1 MLIIQVVLPLSIQQ
15 YFDYL
20 VPINLKPLIGTRVN
34 VPFGRNRNSIGIIV
48 NIKNNSSIPIQKLK
62 NVNFIIDNRS
72 LFNKELWSLL
82 FWAADYYHYP
92 LGKVLFLS
100 IPLLLRKGQKITP
113 LDSEFLNDQMTTNNT
128 LIFTEIKTT
137 LSLNNEQ
144 KIAIQNICNISDNFT
159 AWLLAGIT
167 GSGKTEVY
175 LNIISHIL
183 VKGHQALI
191 LVPEISLIPQT
202 IRRFK
207 ERFNIPIE
215 VIHSGLNKNT
225 RLNIWMKVRTGQISI
240 IIGTRSAIFTPFLC
254 LGIIIIDEE
263 HDSSYKQQKG
273 WKYQARDLA
282 VLLAK
287 KMNIPIVMGSAT
299 PSLETLYNV
308 KLGKYKILELKQR
321 AAKGQWYTQHLID
334 LKKTK
339 VLRGL
344 SDFLIKKITWHLQKK
359 NQVLVFLNRRGF
371 STSIVCKNCG
381 WIAKCNP
388 CDHNFTYH
396 KEYKQ
401 LSCHYCNR
409 TNPVPEICEQC
420 GIPNLIKLG
429 IGTEQIE
436 STLKNIFPKIP
447 ISRIDRDTINCNKIK
462 IEYHFDEI
470 LQGGTRI
477 LIGTQMLAKGHHFP
491 KVTLVALLNV
501 DGALFS
507 GDFRSSEKFA
517 QLYTQVA
524 GRVGRGKQY
533 GEVLL
538 QTYYPNHPLLQKL
551 LYQGYESFAD
561 EALKERRIVLLPPYT
576 SHVIIRAKDNDNHQ
590 AQIFL
595 NQIRD
600 LFNNHTITDTQF
612 MLMGPIPALQSKC
625 DGKYRWQLLLQHP
638 VRRKLQQ
645 IIKCNFK
652 KIVKLPI
659 IKKIQW
665 SLDVD
670 PIEN

>member
-1 MLIIQVVLPLSIQQ
+1 MLIVQVILPLTIQE

-20 VPINLKPLIGTRVN
+20 VPINLKPIIGTRVN
-34 VPFGRNRNSIGIIV
+34 VPFGNRNLIGIII
-48 NIKNNSSIPIQKLK
+48 NIKNNSSIPIGKLK
-62 NVNFIIDNRS
+62 NINFIIDNQS
-72 LFNKELWSLL
+72 LFNKELLSILL
-82 FWAADYYHYP
+82 WAADYYHYP
-92 LGKVLFLS
+92 LGKVLFFSLPVLLQKGKKIPTFDS
-100 IPLLLRKGQKITP
+100 I
-113 LDSEFLNDQMTTNNT
+113 FLTDQINT
-128 LIFTEIKTT
+128 KFTEIKNT
-137 LSLNNEQ
+137 LSLNDQQ
-144 KIAIQNICNISDNFT
+144 KIAIENICNISDHFT
-159 AWLLAGIT
+159 PWLLAGIT

-175 LNIISHIL
+175 LNVISHIL
-183 VKGHQALI
+183 LKGRQALI

-207 ERFNIPIE
+207 KRFNNLPIE
-215 VIHSGLNKNT
+215 VVHSGINKT
-225 RLNIWMKVRTGQISI
+225 KRLNIWMKVRTGQISI
-240 IIGTRSAIFTPFLC
+240 IIGTRSAILTPFLC

-282 VLLAK
+282 VFLAK

-321 AAKGQWYTQHLID
+321 AGKGYWYTQHLID
-334 LKKTK
+334 LKQNP
-339 VLRGL
+339 VLGGL
-344 SDFLIKKITWHLQKK
+344 SNILTQKITVHLQKQ
-359 NQVLVFLNRRGF
+359 NQVLLFLNRRGF

-381 WIAKCNP
+381 WIAKCKL

-401 LSCHYCNR
+401 LRCHYCNR
-409 TNPVPEICEQC
+409 TNPVPEFCEQC

-436 STLKNIFPKIP
+436 YTLKTVFPNIP
-447 ISRIDRDTINCNKIK
+447 ISRIDRDTINSKKIK
-462 IEYHFDEI
+462 IEDSFSDI
-470 LQGGTRI
+470 LQGGARI

-491 KVTLVALLNV
+491 NVTLVALLNV

-524 GRVGRGKQY
+524 GRVGRGKKS

-551 LYQGYESFAD
+551 FYQGYDSFAD
-561 EALKERRIVLLPPYT
+561 EVLKERKIVLLPPYT
-576 SHVIIRAKDNDNHQ
+576 SHVLIRAKDNDNNH
-590 AQIFL
+590 AKIFL
-595 NQIRD
+595 NQIRY
-600 LFNNHTITDTQF
+600 LFNTINDTQF
-612 MLMGPIPALQSKC
+612 MIMGPIPALQNKC

-638 VRRKLQQ
+638 IRNKLQQ
-645 IIKCNFK
+645 IINFNLK
-652 KIVKLPI
+652 KIFSLPTI
-659 IKKIQW
+659 RKVQW
-665 SLDVD
+665 SVDVD